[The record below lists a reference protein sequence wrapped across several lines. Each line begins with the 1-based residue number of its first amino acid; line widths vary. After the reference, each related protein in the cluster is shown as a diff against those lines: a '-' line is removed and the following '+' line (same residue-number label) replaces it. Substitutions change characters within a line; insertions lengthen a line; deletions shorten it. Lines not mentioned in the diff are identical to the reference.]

1 MGRSNSPTAFGPT
14 RTAEVG
20 TAVSNLN
27 PHIHPTRRTSRST
40 EMISQNRS
48 TLAGLCLLFLAAP
61 IRGQDSGA
69 FCWHPGSEESRMSIV
84 PAGLSLRHYDG
95 KNARL
100 TTTPPL

>member
-48 TLAGLCLLFLAAP
+48 TLAGLCLLFLGRANSWPGFGCVLLAP
-61 IRGQDSGA
+61 
-69 FCWHPGSEESRMSIV
+69 
-84 PAGLSLRHYDG
+84 GLGRIPHVNRTRWFIFASLR
-95 KNARL
+95 R
-100 TTTPPL
+100 